1 MTNPGGATRSTLE
14 ELLGD
19 QGLPGVVVVTAP
31 HCPHCRTVAPIVERV
46 AAAHEGRVQIVGV
59 DASQVPEQARALKV
73 RGTPTLL
80 AARDGVV
87 VARHVGAGGTAE
99 VEGVFAAAAGE
110 GTGGGVGTTNR
121 RLRTLAGAAVLTIA
135 LFADSWILAT
145 IGVAFI
151 AAGWYDLLLPKK
163 YKK

>member
-1 MTNPGGATRSTLE
+1 MTNSGAPSRSTLE

-31 HCPHCRTVAPIVERV
+31 HCPHCRTVAPTVERV
-46 AAAHEGRVQIVGV
+46 AATYEGSVRVVGV
-59 DASQVPEQARALKV
+59 DASQAPDQARALKV

-99 VEGVFAAAAGE
+99 VERVFAAAAGD
-110 GTGGGVGTTNR
+110 GNGAGIGATNR
-121 RLRTLAGAAVLTIA
+121 RLRTLAGGALLTIA
-135 LFADSWILAT
+135 WLAGSWMLAA
-145 IGVAFI
+145 IGTALM
-151 AAGWYDLLLPKK
+151 AAGWYDLLLPRR
-163 YKK
+163 